1 VNRSIAI
8 VFAALLA
15 GCGHGHRPAAEP
27 ASEPTVRVLHPQRAT
42 MRLSVELPG
51 DVVGF
56 YEAALHAKVTG
67 YLKSISVDK
76 GDHVKAGQ
84 VLAVI
89 EVPELTANLEHAKAR
104 MAIAEITYRR
114 LLQVQKSDP
123 RLVAPEDVDMAHAKY
138 REAMATVDT
147 LQTLVGYTRIVA
159 PFDGIVTGRFA
170 DPGALVRAGGGEIG
184 VNESSALISPGATEG
199 AGGHRTGGGPIL
211 TVARVDKLRIY
222 VYVPADSCRFIR
234 RGTPADLRFDELPGL
249 VIHSSVTRYAGALDL
264 GTRTMLTEIDIN
276 NPDGVIYPR
285 MYAHVKLELVSH
297 PEAIRLP
304 VSAVSGEG
312 PAAAVLTVRN
322 GRLVRTPVSTGI
334 NDGTWIEIVKGL
346 TTKAL
351 VVATFS
357 DDLHP
362 GEKVS
367 YTLTQAPPA
376 DGVPNAQ

>member
-1 VNRSIAI
+1 
-8 VFAALLA
+8 
-15 GCGHGHRPAAEP
+15 
-27 ASEPTVRVLHPQRAT
+27 
-42 MRLSVELPG
+42 M
-51 DVVGF
+51 
-56 YEAALHAKVTG
+56 
-67 YLKSISVDK
+67 
-76 GDHVKAGQ
+76 
-84 VLAVI
+84 
-89 EVPELTANLEHAKAR
+89 
-104 MAIAEITYRR
+104 
-114 LLQVQKSDP
+114 
-123 RLVAPEDVDMAHAKY
+123 
-138 REAMATVDT
+138 
-147 LQTLVGYTRIVA
+147 
-159 PFDGIVTGRFA
+159 
-170 DPGALVRAGGGEIG
+170 
-184 VNESSALISPGATEG
+184 
-199 AGGHRTGGGPIL
+199 
-211 TVARVDKLRIY
+211 DKLRIY